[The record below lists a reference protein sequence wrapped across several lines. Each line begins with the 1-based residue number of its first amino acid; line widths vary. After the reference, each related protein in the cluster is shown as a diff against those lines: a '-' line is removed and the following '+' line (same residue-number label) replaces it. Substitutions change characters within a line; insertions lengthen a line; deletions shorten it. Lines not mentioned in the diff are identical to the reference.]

1 MGLPPSFKSTMQA
14 GSKIVA
20 SGDGISKKLK
30 IFYEFSKY

>member
-1 MGLPPSFKSTMQA
+1 MQA

-30 IFYEFSKY
+30 ILECIPPFSKPAT